1 MGVRIRHARIEQ
13 LLGANMRILAA
24 HQQAAVVNGGGY
36 RPWLTQIIK
45 TRWGHEIKWDV
56 DEQAPPIMAFISRG
70 DWVASCDLDT
80 VPPCGG
86 SMVVTHDDPVWFCD
100 ECCNY
105 STQQKVRVIEFPPTN
120 QRLIIEELLTARPHP
135 GLRNYRPQDGDTVAV
150 LRAENVQQPWI
161 KQTEV

>member
-1 MGVRIRHARIEQ
+1 
-13 LLGANMRILAA
+13 MRILAA
-24 HQQAAVVNGGGY
+24 HQQASVVNGGGY

-45 TRWGHEIKWDV
+45 ARWGHEIEWDV
-56 DEQAPPIMAFISRG
+56 DKDAPPIMAFISRG
-70 DWVASCDLDT
+70 DWVANCDLDT

-105 STQQKVRVIEFPPTN
+105 STRQKVRVVQFPLN
-120 QRLIIEELLTARPHP
+120 DQRLIIEELLTARPHP
-135 GLRNYRPQDGDTVAV
+135 GLRNYRPQDGDTVAI
-150 LRAENVQQPWI
+150 LKAENVEQPWI